1 MLDEES
7 CEVII
12 PFALDSLTSNINDL
26 VFEGI
31 RLGDVTGK
39 WSAPLGRQ
47 NENYFVDHPMVE
59 VEPDE
64 IIKLPI
70 YLPNNVE
77 IEGIDLTIQYDP
89 EVFSLIGYSNRN
101 SILEES
107 TYPTIIN
114 EETSGLF
121 KLVSYANSTLINDNG
136 LLGYIKFKVVS
147 QTTAHSTISMVEME
161 VNEIPEGGFLI
172 VDGIDSGN
180 ISRGFDFQIIAVP
193 DVFALNQNYPNPF
206 NPSTNIQFELPIDGD
221 VEIFI
226 YDLKG
231 SLIDEL
237 MNGYMEAGYHQIK
250 WDGSRRSSGMYFIR
264 MIADNG
270 NYIKMSKMMLVK

>member
-1 MLDEES
+1 MIDMET
-7 CEVII
+7 CADI
-12 PFALDSLTSNINDL
+12 PYLISLNSNISDL
-26 VFEGI
+26 SFKGI
-31 RLGDVTGK
+31 RLGDVTGN
-39 WSAPLGRQ
+39 WAAPLSRQ
-47 NENYFVDHPMVE
+47 NEDYFADNPMVE

-114 EETSGLF
+114 KETSGLF
-121 KLVSYANSTLINDNG
+121 KLVSYANSTPIYDNG

-193 DVFALNQNYPNPF
+193 DIFALNQNYPNPF

-250 WDGSRRSSGMYFIR
+250 WDGSHQASGMYFIR

-270 NYIKMSKMMLVK
+270 NYFKVTKMMLVK

>member
-1 MLDEES
+1 M
-7 CEVII
+7 I
-12 PFALDSLTSNINDL
+12 LDSLTSSINDL

-31 RLGDVTGK
+31 RLGDVTGN

-47 NENYFVDHPMVE
+47 NEDYFVDNPMVE

-121 KLVSYANSTLINDNG
+121 KLVSYANSTPIYDNG

-206 NPSTNIQFELPIDGD
+206 NPSTNIQFELPIDGA

-250 WDGSRRSSGMYFIR
+250 WDGSRQASGMYFIR

>member
-1 MLDEES
+1 
-7 CEVII
+7 
-12 PFALDSLTSNINDL
+12 
-26 VFEGI
+26 
-31 RLGDVTGK
+31 
-39 WSAPLGRQ
+39 
-47 NENYFVDHPMVE
+47 MVE

-89 EVFSLIGYSNRN
+89 EVFSLIGFNNGN
-101 SILEES
+101 SILDKS
-107 TYPTIIN
+107 VYSTIIN
-114 EETSGLF
+114 EGIPGMF
-121 KLVSYANSTLINDNG
+121 KLVSYANSIPVNDNG

-206 NPSTNIQFELPIDGD
+206 NPSTCLLYTSDAA
-221 VEIFI
+221 
-226 YDLKG
+226 
-231 SLIDEL
+231 DE
-237 MNGYMEAGYHQIK
+237 
-250 WDGSRRSSGMYFIR
+250 
-264 MIADNG
+264 
-270 NYIKMSKMMLVK
+270 